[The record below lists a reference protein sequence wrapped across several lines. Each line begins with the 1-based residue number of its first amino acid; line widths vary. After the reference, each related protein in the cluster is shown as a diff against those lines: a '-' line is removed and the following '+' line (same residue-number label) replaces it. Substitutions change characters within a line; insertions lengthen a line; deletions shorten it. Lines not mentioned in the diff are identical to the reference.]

1 MWEARE
7 ESEGRGHLRRA
18 GDQEGC
24 LVKKEPP
31 QPHPSSGAGQ
41 RVEGRGMTSRLSPQG
56 WEQGDNRVSVDGRV
70 GLGGLREL
78 LPGLGGGAV
87 MWRGENR
94 GEYCG
99 SVCGAGPQAG
109 D

>member
-31 QPHPSSGAGQ
+31 QPGPSSGAGQ
-41 RVEGRGMTSRLSPQG
+41 RVEGRGMTSRLFPQG

-87 MWRGENR
+87 SVERGEQR
-94 GEYCG
+94 
-99 SVCGAGPQAG
+99 
-109 D
+109 

>member
-1 MWEARE
+1 M
-7 ESEGRGHLRRA
+7 
-18 GDQEGC
+18 
-24 LVKKEPP
+24 KKEPP
-31 QPHPSSGAGQ
+31 QPHPSGAGQ